1 MCRVLV
7 LHVHVQRKFY
17 TYNNDTVLFYVYVY
31 TYISCFTVFKDIY
44 IVRKYFRTLY
54 VYNVV
59 LVFEDTLVNN
69 YTYSTCT
76 CTCTCTCTA
85 VRVHVHVGLQN

>member
-7 LHVHVQRKFY
+7 LHVRVQRKFY
-17 TYNNDTVLFYVYVY
+17 TYNNDTVLFYVY

-54 VYNVV
+54 V
-59 LVFEDTLVNN
+59 
-69 YTYSTCT
+69 
-76 CTCTCTCTA
+76 
-85 VRVHVHVGLQN
+85 